1 MKNKIEL
8 GISINSICNLRCRMC
23 NIWQGNKG
31 ADKLSLSK
39 ACEIIDDLDRFE
51 VKGVRLSGG
60 EPLLVPWALDLG
72 RYISNKGYR
81 SVITT
86 NGSMIDSLLAQKI
99 INSGISNINFSLDGH
114 CAEVHDTCRNALGSF
129 NKIFDALGYLSSQN
143 SPIIGI
149 NTVISKMNLE
159 EIIPLAQLVQ
169 EDKRIG
175 HIYFMAVMQPFGS
188 NHEREWFLKEEFRHL
203 WPQDLK
209 MVNSV
214 LSRLIA
220 LKEQGYKINNSFGQL
235 RTFISYFNEPLSFTR
250 KLKCNLGREALE
262 VNQLGDVYLCYDYES
277 IGNIFDNDLF
287 EIWNSE
293 KANQVREKI
302 RNCQQNCNLLVNCY
316 FEEDV

>member
-1 MKNKIEL
+1 
-8 GISINSICNLRCRMC
+8 MC
-23 NIWQGNKG
+23 NIWQGDKEV
-31 ADKLSLSK
+31 DKLSLSK

-60 EPLLVPWALDLG
+60 EPLLSPWALDLG
-72 RYISNKGYR
+72 KYISNKGYH

-114 CAEVHDTCRNALGSF
+114 CAEVHDACRNAVGSF
-129 NKIFDALGYLSSQN
+129 NKIFDALGYLSSQH
-143 SPIIGI
+143 SPTIGI

-159 EIIPLAQLVQ
+159 EIIPLMQLVQ

-188 NHEREWFLKEEFRHL
+188 TPEREWFLKEEFRHL

-214 LSRLIA
+214 LSRLMG
-220 LKEQGYKINNSFGQL
+220 LKKQGYKINNSFGQL
-235 RTFISYFNEPLSFTR
+235 QTFISYFNEPLSFTR

-262 VNQLGDVYLCYDYES
+262 INQLGDAYLCYYYES

-302 RNCQQNCNLLVNCY
+302 KNCRQNCNLLVNCY
-316 FEEDV
+316 FEENV